1 MNPHL
6 DSDDDDDVA
15 QAQSSGGSGRSTLNP
30 SARPYVQQQQYTVK
44 LKLPTMWRS
53 DVISWFALIE
63 STFRR
68 HGVTDRQFMFD
79 LTLPALPEEMLDHV
93 KSVLRA
99 SAISDDPYQLL
110 KDRLTHL
117 YTPDDLDLTCKILSV
132 AELGDR
138 RPSQL
143 IKTMLALLPNGE
155 ADSLLFKGVFLS
167 RLPVEIRDIVAV
179 QWKAMDS
186 RALAAFADT
195 LWLTRKSQLI
205 SVTTPVAAV
214 DDDGDLAEAVAA
226 LNVQRPGDKKQKFFK
241 KKGGEKKENK
251 ARWY

>member
-1 MNPHL
+1 M
-6 DSDDDDDVA
+6 
-15 QAQSSGGSGRSTLNP
+15 
-30 SARPYVQQQQYTVK
+30 QQQQEQYTVK
-44 LKLPTMWRS
+44 LKLPTMWRN

-79 LTLPALPEEMLDHV
+79 LALPALPEETLDHV

-99 SAISDDPYQLL
+99 SATSDDPYQLL

-117 YTPDDLDLTCKILSV
+117 YTPDDLDLTYKILSV

-143 IKTMLALLPNGE
+143 METMLALLPDGE
-155 ADSLLFKGVFLS
+155 ADGLLFKGVFLS
-167 RLPVEIRDIVAV
+167 RLPVEIRDNVAV

-205 SVTTPVAAV
+205 SVPTPVSAV
-214 DDDGDLAEAVAA
+214 DDDGDLVEAVAA
-226 LNVQRPGDKKQKFFK
+226 LNVQRPADKKQKFFK

-251 ARWY
+251 ARFHCYKHHTYGKRARGCSDPANCTWSENE